1 MTVRQIIE
9 MLQHRIVH
17 LTQLRS
23 SAAALGD
30 LPLVASLDEEL
41 AESELTLATL
51 LAANN

>member
-1 MTVRQIIE
+1 MTILQIID
-9 MLQHRIVH
+9 LIQHRIVH
-17 LTQLRS
+17 LNQLRS